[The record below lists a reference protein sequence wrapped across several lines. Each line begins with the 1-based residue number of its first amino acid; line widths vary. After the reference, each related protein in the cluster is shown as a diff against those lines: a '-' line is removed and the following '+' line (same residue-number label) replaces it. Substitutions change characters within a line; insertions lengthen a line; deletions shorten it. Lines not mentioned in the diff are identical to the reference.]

1 MKKIVVLITVLLA
14 SLTIQAQTKF
24 IEIEVNDTILLKPI
38 SFKVTITI
46 EEDMAAGMNY
56 SDDENEESNQLKID
70 SYKKNKAAEIEN
82 LLTSNNFK
90 FSNSISNDNFLGI
103 PRNNKNLGF
112 TVNLSSV
119 AELKSLEAKLKT
131 IDKIETNIFETI
143 YEDDSKYDEILYK
156 RILAKAKIKANII
169 TSNSGLTLGV
179 IYEIRDNHLGLNV
192 QNPMEDYTKL
202 ISNMMS
208 KFQSGLNL
216 DRKEYKKSYIFKYEV
231 K

>member
-1 MKKIVVLITVLLA
+1 MKKIVVLITILLT

-38 SFKVTITI
+38 SFKVTVTI

-70 SYKKNKAAEIEN
+70 SYKKNKASEIEN

-90 FSNSISNDNFLGI
+90 FSNTISNDNFLGM

-112 TVNLSSV
+112 TVSLSSV
-119 AELKSLEAKLKT
+119 AELKNLEVKLKT

-143 YEDDSKYDEILYK
+143 YEDGSKYDEILYK
-156 RILAKAKIKANII
+156 RILAKAKIKANYI

-179 IYEIRDNHLGLNV
+179 INEIRENHSGLNT

-202 ISNMMS
+202 ITNMMS
-208 KFQSGLNL
+208 KFQSGLNS

>member
-1 MKKIVVLITVLLA
+1 MKKIVILITILLT

-46 EEDMAAGMNY
+46 EEDMAAGMDY
-56 SDDENEESNQLKID
+56 SDDENEESNQLKRD

-103 PRNNKNLGF
+103 PKNNKNLGF

-143 YEDDSKYDEILYK
+143 YEDSSKYDEILYK
-156 RILAKAKIKANII
+156 RILSKAKIKANII

-202 ISNMMS
+202 ITNMMS
-208 KFQSGLNL
+208 KFQSGLNS

>member
-1 MKKIVVLITVLLA
+1 MKKIVVLITILLT
-14 SLTIQAQTKF
+14 SLTIKAQTKF

-38 SFKVTITI
+38 SFKVTVTI
-46 EEDMAAGMNY
+46 EEDMAAGMDY

-90 FSNSISNDNFLGI
+90 FSNTISNDNFLGM

-112 TVNLSSV
+112 TVSLSSV
-119 AELKSLEAKLKT
+119 AELKSLEVKLKT

-143 YEDDSKYDEILYK
+143 YEDGSKYDEILYK
-156 RILAKAKIKANII
+156 RILAKAKIKANYI

-179 IYEIRDNHLGLNV
+179 INEIRENHSGLNA

-202 ISNMMS
+202 ITNMMS
-208 KFQSGLNL
+208 KFQSGLNS

>member
-1 MKKIVVLITVLLA
+1 MKKIVVLITILLT
-14 SLTIQAQTKF
+14 SLTIQAQSKF

-38 SFKVTITI
+38 SFKVTVTI
-46 EEDMAAGMNY
+46 EEDLAAGMDY

-90 FSNSISNDNFLGI
+90 FSNSISNDNFLGM

-112 TVNLSSV
+112 TVSLSSV
-119 AELKSLEAKLKT
+119 AELKSLEVKLKT

-143 YEDDSKYDEILYK
+143 YEDGSKYDEILYK
-156 RILAKAKIKANII
+156 RILAKAKIKANFI

-179 IYEIRDNHLGLNV
+179 INEIRENHSGLNA

-208 KFQSGLNL
+208 KFQSGLNS

>member
-1 MKKIVVLITVLLA
+1 MKKIVVLITILLT

-38 SFKVTITI
+38 SFKVTVTI
-46 EEDMAAGMNY
+46 EEDMAAGMDY

-70 SYKKNKAAEIEN
+70 SYKKNKASEIEN

-90 FSNSISNDNFLGI
+90 FSNTISNDNFLGM

-112 TVNLSSV
+112 TVSLSSV
-119 AELKSLEAKLKT
+119 AELKSLEVKLKT

-143 YEDDSKYDEILYK
+143 YEDGSKYDEILYK
-156 RILAKAKIKANII
+156 RILAKAKIKANYI

-179 IYEIRDNHLGLNV
+179 INEIRENHSGLNA

-202 ISNMMS
+202 ITNMMS
-208 KFQSGLNL
+208 KFQSGLNS

>member
-1 MKKIVVLITVLLA
+1 MKKIVVLITILLT

-38 SFKVTITI
+38 SFKVTVTI
-46 EEDMAAGMNY
+46 EEDLAAGMNY

-90 FSNSISNDNFLGI
+90 FSNTISNDNFLGM

-112 TVNLSSV
+112 TVSLSSV
-119 AELKSLEAKLKT
+119 AELKSLEVKLKT

-143 YEDDSKYDEILYK
+143 YEDGSKYDEILYK
-156 RILAKAKIKANII
+156 RILAKAKIKANFI

-179 IYEIRDNHLGLNV
+179 INEIRENHSGLNA

-208 KFQSGLNL
+208 KFQSGLNS

>member
-1 MKKIVVLITVLLA
+1 MKKIVVLITILLT
-14 SLTIQAQTKF
+14 SLTIQAQSKF
-24 IEIEVNDTILLKPI
+24 IEIEVNDTILLKPL
-38 SFKVTITI
+38 SFKVTVTI
-46 EEDMAAGMNY
+46 EEDLAAGMDY
-56 SDDENEESNQLKID
+56 SDDENEESNQLKIN

-90 FSNSISNDNFLGI
+90 FSNSISNDNFLGM

-112 TVNLSSV
+112 TISLSSV
-119 AELKSLEAKLKT
+119 EELKSLEVKLKT

-143 YEDDSKYDEILYK
+143 YEDGSKYDEILYK
-156 RILAKAKIKANII
+156 RILAKAKIKANFI

-179 IYEIRDNHLGLNV
+179 INEIRENHSGLNA

-208 KFQSGLNL
+208 KFQSGLNS

>member
-24 IEIEVNDTILLKPI
+24 IEIEVNDSILLKPI

-56 SDDENEESNQLKID
+56 SGDENEESNQLKID

-82 LLTSNNFK
+82 NLTSNNFK

-119 AELKSLEAKLKT
+119 AELKSLETKLKS
-131 IDKIETNIFETI
+131 IEKIETNIFETI
-143 YEDDSKYDEILYK
+143 YEDGSKYDEILYK
-156 RILAKAKIKANII
+156 RILAKAKIKANFI

-179 IYEIRDNHLGLNV
+179 IYEIRENHSGLNA

-208 KFQSGLNL
+208 KFQSGLNS
-216 DRKEYKKSYIFKYEV
+216 DKKEYKKSYIFKYEV

>member
-1 MKKIVVLITVLLA
+1 MKKIVVLITILLT
-14 SLTIQAQTKF
+14 SLTIQAQSKF

-38 SFKVTITI
+38 SFKVTVTI
-46 EEDMAAGMNY
+46 EEDLAAGMDY

-90 FSNSISNDNFLGI
+90 FSNTISNDNFLGM

-112 TVNLSSV
+112 TVSLSSV
-119 AELKSLEAKLKT
+119 AELKSLEVKLKT

-143 YEDDSKYDEILYK
+143 YEDGSKYDEILYK
-156 RILAKAKIKANII
+156 RILAKAKIKANFI

-179 IYEIRDNHLGLNV
+179 INEIRENHSGLNA

-208 KFQSGLNL
+208 KFQSGLNS

>member
-1 MKKIVVLITVLLA
+1 MKKIVVLITILLT

-38 SFKVTITI
+38 SFKVTVTI
-46 EEDMAAGMNY
+46 EEDLAAGMDY

-90 FSNSISNDNFLGI
+90 FSNTISNDNFLGM

-112 TVNLSSV
+112 TVSLSSV
-119 AELKSLEAKLKT
+119 AELKSLEVKLKT

-143 YEDDSKYDEILYK
+143 YEDGSKYDEILYN
-156 RILAKAKIKANII
+156 RILAKAKIKANFI

-179 IYEIRDNHLGLNV
+179 INEIRENHSGLNA

-208 KFQSGLNL
+208 KFQSGLNS

>member
-1 MKKIVVLITVLLA
+1 MKKIVVLITILLT

-46 EEDMAAGMNY
+46 EEDMAAGMDY

-70 SYKKNKAAEIEN
+70 SYKKNKASEIEN

-90 FSNSISNDNFLGI
+90 FSNTISNDNFLGM

-112 TVNLSSV
+112 TVSLSSV
-119 AELKSLEAKLKT
+119 AELKSLEVKLKT

-143 YEDDSKYDEILYK
+143 YEDSSKYDEILYK
-156 RILAKAKIKANII
+156 RILSKAKIKANII

-202 ISNMMS
+202 ITNMMS
-208 KFQSGLNL
+208 KFQSGLNS